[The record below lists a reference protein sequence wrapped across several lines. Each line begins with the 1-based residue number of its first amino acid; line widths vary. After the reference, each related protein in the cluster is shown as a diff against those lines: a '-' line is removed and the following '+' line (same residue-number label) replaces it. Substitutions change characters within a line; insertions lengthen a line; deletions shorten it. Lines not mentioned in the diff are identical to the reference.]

1 MNPTLW
7 CAYEK
12 LLKIGENVMPNKA
25 FAETRMKAYEA
36 QKKPSTAQRR
46 RK

>member
-12 LLKIGENVMPNKA
+12 LCKMGEQIPANKIFSEVNYKIYEQNK
-25 FAETRMKAYEA
+25 
-36 QKKPSTAQRR
+36 KKN
-46 RK
+46 